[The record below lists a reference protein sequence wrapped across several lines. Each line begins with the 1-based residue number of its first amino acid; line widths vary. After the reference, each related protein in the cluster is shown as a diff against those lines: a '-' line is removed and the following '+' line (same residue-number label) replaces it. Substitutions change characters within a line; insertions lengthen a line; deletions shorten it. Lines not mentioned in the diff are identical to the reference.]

1 MDRASR
7 VAPSRVGVDV
17 PCRAVRSPRALA
29 VPTRLGRARPA
40 GHILF
45 FRSFHCESNDANKE
59 RFKKFK
65 PRGGSTRSCNVRAP
79 ELEPNAQT

>member
-17 PCRAVRSPRALA
+17 PCRAVRSPARSRFPLDWAA
-29 VPTRLGRARPA
+29 PGR
-40 GHILF
+40 GSYFI